1 MTLPDL
7 PPLDYTTEEAL
18 QTSAETR
25 ASVALQ
31 MADGPLYF
39 KGLELRLTPSIKSLF
54 FMLQRLDGVDESAGD
69 RHERDAILLLYL
81 ASQPK
86 EKWSAPV
93 QEGGRFLQ
101 PLRSRPGAWLAAID
115 EWADATI
122 GNADLADAVAIV
134 DKLWEINH
142 APRVVLDSPESGSG
156 MAEKKTQLPPGNS
169 ES

>member
-1 MTLPDL
+1 MNIEDL
-7 PPLDYTTEEAL
+7 PSLDYTTEETL
-18 QTSAETR
+18 QTSAENR
-25 ASVALQ
+25 AAAALVA
-31 MADGPLYF
+31 ADGPIYF

-86 EKWSAPV
+86 EKWSAPI

-115 EWADATI
+115 EWADSTI
-122 GNADLADAVAIV
+122 SNADLTDAVVIV

-142 APRVVLDSPESGSG
+142 APRVVLDSADADAIP
-156 MAEKKTQLPPGNS
+156 EKKTQPLPGN
-169 ES
+169 